1 MNIKLNKYFVRLTET
16 NCVLENEGSN
26 DDVVEVRI
34 FDVPEDDDYEIDFD
48 EPIKTIYLHVND
60 KAIINLKGQEQAY
73 VRMNVGLTGVLNC
86 SVLEYEVEVPANVYT
101 KEDVNDL
108 LALKADKGELKS
120 TSIMMK
126 DGVTTVEKSLQDRIT
141 QESKTAQQITSV
153 AQGLQDAT
161 RRLSTA
167 EGELDTFEVSVEAIT
182 KEFERFANVPT
193 DIQLLKANF
202 ASLSE
207 TVSELETDLTSYKSS
222 LSALLDMYTKLESR
236 VQALENPRP

>member
-1 MNIKLNKYFVRLTET
+1 MNIHLNKYFVRLTEPK
-16 NCVLENEGSN
+16 CVLENEGSN

-48 EPIKTIYLHVND
+48 DAIKTIYLYVND

-120 TSIMMK
+120 TSIMMA
-126 DGVTTVEKSLQDRIT
+126 DGVTTVEKSLQDRIS
-141 QESKTAQQITSV
+141 QESKTAQQIVSLTQGVQGV
-153 AQGLQDAT
+153 AQ
-161 RRLSTA
+161 RLSTA
-167 EGELDTFEVSVEAIT
+167 EGELDTFEVTVDAISQ
-182 KEFERFANVPT
+182 EFERFANVPT
-193 DIQLLKANF
+193 DINLLKANF

-207 TVSELETDLTSYKSS
+207 TVSELDADLTSYKSS
-222 LSALLDMYTKLESR
+222 LSALLDMYTKLETR
-236 VQALENPRP
+236 VQALENKRP